1 MKKLNLIYISIML
14 VFMSGLTSCEEEP
27 IAGPV
32 ELTLTDSQLAAVS
45 MRGTWGQASDVTLP
59 PGTTEGVLDK
69 LSLKF
74 SITDDYEPDSF
85 EGVGEIAME
94 YLFKPGTGKWKW
106 ADGSITQIE
115 LIGVS
120 PVTLIEIKD
129 EGQSIRLSF
138 TYNGDG
144 DDGGRVS
151 AVGQYG
157 VTLSKV
163 AP

>member
-14 VFMSGLTSCEEEP
+14 VFISGLAGCGEDGVP
-27 IAGPV
+27 GPV
-32 ELTLTDSQLAAVS
+32 EISLTDSQLAAVS
-45 MRGTWGQASDVTLP
+45 MRGTWGQASEVTLP

-74 SITDDYEPDSF
+74 SITDEYEPDAF
-85 EGVGEIAME
+85 EGVGEIAMD
-94 YLFKPGTGKWKW
+94 YLFKPGSGKWKW
-106 ADGSITQIE
+106 VDGSITQIQ

-120 PVTLIEIKD
+120 PVTLIDIKD

-138 TYNGDG
+138 TYNGEEG
-144 DDGGRVS
+144 DGGRVS

-157 VTLSKV
+157 VTLKKV